1 MYNVLVIDDSKLLR
15 NNLVRILSD
24 TGFLGQIYE
33 AEDGGQGLQYLR
45 TQKIDLVLT
54 DLAMPNTDG
63 FSFLEIKEK
72 DPQLRNIPV
81 IIITGSVEIETKV
94 QGFESGAVDYITK
107 PFEPAELIGRV
118 KAQLKIKS
126 LQDEL
131 REANQRLEILS
142 TVDELTQV
150 YNRRHFITL
159 FDKEFKRA
167 QRYQL
172 SLCCMMGDIDY
183 FKKVNDQY
191 GHVAGDQV
199 LASVAQTLKSAL
211 REVDILG
218 RYGGEEMIFLLPE
231 TDQKRG
237 LEVAERIRQGVE
249 ATPVPIGPEKEVK
262 ITLSLGVVAF
272 PNAEINGIDDF
283 IRRADEALYRAKEK
297 GRNRV
302 ES

>member
-1 MYNVLVIDDSKLLR
+1 MYNVLVIDDSQLLR
-15 NNLVRILSD
+15 SNLVRILSD
-24 TGFLGQIYE
+24 TGLLHQVYE
-33 AEDGGQGLQYLR
+33 AQDGEEGLRYLR

-54 DLAMPNTDG
+54 DLAMPKANG
-63 FSFLEIKEK
+63 FVFLESKEK
-72 DPQLRNIPV
+72 DPKIRNIPV

-94 QGFESGAVDYITK
+94 LGFESGAVDYITK

-142 TVDELTQV
+142 TIDELTQV
-150 YNRRHFITL
+150 YNRRHFIAL
-159 FDKEFKRA
+159 FDKELKRA
-167 QRYQL
+167 QRYL
-172 SLCCMMGDIDY
+172 LPLCCIMGDIDY

-191 GHVAGDQV
+191 GHIAGDQV
-199 LASVAQTLKSAL
+199 LVSITQTLKSTL

-231 TDQKRG
+231 TDLKQG
-237 LEVAERIRQGVE
+237 LEVAERIRQSVE
-249 ATPVPIGPEKEVK
+249 ATSVPIRPDKEVK
-262 ITLSLGVVAF
+262 ITLSLGVAAF
-272 PNAEINGIDDF
+272 PNAEIKGIDDF